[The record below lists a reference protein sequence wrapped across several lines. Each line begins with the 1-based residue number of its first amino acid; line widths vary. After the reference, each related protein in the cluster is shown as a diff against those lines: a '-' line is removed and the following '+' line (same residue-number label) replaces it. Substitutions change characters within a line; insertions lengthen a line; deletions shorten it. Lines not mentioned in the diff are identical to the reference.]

1 MSQQLNPTN
10 RKSCLLRNWRIINLC
25 FFAQSSMFHNPSCCQ
40 EGVRGL
46 MSRVSVRGLISR
58 VRILLKIRPNCLH
71 HQSLVHY
78 LIGSHFSWILSVFIF
93 PTLFSTFPLHFNIL
107 VFNKLLYQC
116 ASAFDVSCLHSYML
130 KCQLK
135 EGVKNVLRNPS
146 VKLVSAKKIHKQGA
160 DYPPNSQTKD
170 P

>member
-10 RKSCLLRNWRIINLC
+10 RKSCLLRNWKIITLC
-25 FFAQSSMFHNPSCCQ
+25 YFAQSSMFHNPSCCQ

-46 MSRVSVRGLISR
+46 ISRVSVRGLISC

-78 LIGSHFSWILSVFIF
+78 LIGRNFSWILSAPIFVFIF
-93 PTLFSTFPLHFNIL
+93 HTLFSTFPLHFNIL

-135 EGVKNVLRNPS
+135 EGVKNVLRDPS
-146 VKLVSAKKIHKQGA
+146 VKLVSAKKN
-160 DYPPNSQTKD
+160 PQTGGGLS

>member
-1 MSQQLNPTN
+1 MSQQL
-10 RKSCLLRNWRIINLC
+10 LHNWRIINLC

-40 EGVRGL
+40 EG
-46 MSRVSVRGLISR
+46 VRGLISR

-78 LIGSHFSWILSVFIF
+78 LIGRHFSWILSAPIFVFIF

-135 EGVKNVLRNPS
+135 EGVKNVLRDPS
-146 VKLVSAKKIHKQGA
+146 VKLVSAKKN
-160 DYPPNSQTKD
+160 PQTGGGLS

>member
-1 MSQQLNPTN
+1 MSQQLDPTN
-10 RKSCLLRNWRIINLC
+10 RKSCLLRNWKIITLC
-25 FFAQSSMFHNPSCCQ
+25 YFAQSSMFHNPSSCQ
-40 EGVRGL
+40 EGVR
-46 MSRVSVRGLISR
+46 SLISR

-78 LIGSHFSWILSVFIF
+78 LIGRHFSWILSAPIFVFIF
-93 PTLFSTFPLHFNIL
+93 PTLFSTFPSHFNIL

-146 VKLVSAKKIHKQGA
+146 VKLVSAKKN
-160 DYPPNSQTKD
+160 PQTGGGLS